1 MLLVSIRNWQSRG
14 AVAVENQI
22 PFNEAMFT
30 LASGWLTVWLY
41 WMAFAIAITPL
52 VLIFYKATRLDAVIV
67 FFTNL
72 AMFAGMSWV
81 YDQMGYVRLMG
92 IVHVILWTP
101 LLIYLVVRAKNGE
114 LPLPS
119 RLVMW
124 MFAATLAVSLAFD
137 YTDTIRYILGER
149 EPMI

>member
-1 MLLVSIRNWQSRG
+1 MT
-14 AVAVENQI
+14 VENQI
-22 PFNEAMFT
+22 PFNEAMFS

-41 WMAFAIAITPL
+41 WMAFAIAVTPL
-52 VLIFYKATRLDAVIV
+52 VLILSKATRLDAVIV

-72 AMFAGMSWV
+72 AMFVGMSWV

-101 LLIYLVVRAKNGE
+101 LLIYLFLRAKNGE
-114 LPLPS
+114 MPLPC

-124 MFAATLAVSLAFD
+124 MFAATLAVSLVFD
-137 YTDTIRYILGER
+137 YTDVVRYLLGER
-149 EPMI
+149 DSMI